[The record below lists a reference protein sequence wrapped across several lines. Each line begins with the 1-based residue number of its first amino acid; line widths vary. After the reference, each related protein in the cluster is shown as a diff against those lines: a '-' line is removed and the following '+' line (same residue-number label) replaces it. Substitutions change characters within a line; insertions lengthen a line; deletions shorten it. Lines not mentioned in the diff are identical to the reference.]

1 MTELERL
8 LERTARE
15 LDWPPVPDL
24 TAGVSERLR
33 SKRPARRRLSRLPVA
48 RPVLVAVVALL
59 LLAATVVAAVPPA
72 RDAVLDLFGLRGATI
87 ERRERLPHVPPR
99 RAQLALGERVSLEQA
114 AGLLAF
120 EPLAP
125 AAVPAP
131 DAVYVRPNATPGGEL
146 SLAYTARTGL
156 PEAATTGL
164 GLLVTEFRG
173 DLDPLYIGKIAPQAT
188 RVERVHLDGMRAVWI
203 EGAPHLFFYRDPHGD
218 FRETRHRLAE
228 NVLLLMR
235 GRVLVRLEGRFGL
248 ERARELARSL
258 SPAGA

>member
-15 LDWPPVPDL
+15 LDWPPVPDV

-87 ERRERLPHVPPR
+87 ERRERLPHAPPR

-114 AGLLAF
+114 AGFLAF

-203 EGAPHLFFYRDPHGD
+203 EGAPHLFFYRDPNGD

-228 NVLLLMR
+228 NVLLFER
-235 GRVLVRLEGRFGL
+235 GRVLVRLEGRFGP